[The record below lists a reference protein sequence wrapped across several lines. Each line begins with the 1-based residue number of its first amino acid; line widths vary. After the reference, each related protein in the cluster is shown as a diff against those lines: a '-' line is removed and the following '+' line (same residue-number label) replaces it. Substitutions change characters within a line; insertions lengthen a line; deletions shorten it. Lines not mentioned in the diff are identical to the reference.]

1 MNVSHDVDIKDVR
14 QVRTRRFEKVEVECD
29 WLGREIKPAV
39 LLQVTT
45 TYPDETQVSVCFC
58 LDEIELMLKK
68 AREWKI
74 HA

>member
-1 MNVSHDVDIKDVR
+1 MSIEHVDIKDIR
-14 QVRTRRFEKVEVECD
+14 QVRTRRFEKAAVECD
-29 WLGREIKPAV
+29 WLGRPIKPNT

-58 LDEIELMLKK
+58 LHEIELMLKK
-68 AREWKI
+68 ALEWKI